1 MSKNVGIR
9 ELKND
14 TSRIVERVEAGESI
28 TITRRGKPV
37 ATMVSANVPPG
48 LAALIADGTVRP
60 PTSRSRFLPKP
71 VKLRGPGPTAAEYVS
86 EGRR

>member
-1 MSKNVGIR
+1 MSKTVGIR
-9 ELKND
+9 ELKNNA
-14 TSRIVERVEAGESI
+14 SRIVERVEAGESI

-37 ATMVSANVPPG
+37 ATMVSADVPPG
-48 LAALIADGTVRP
+48 LAVLIANGTIRP
-60 PTSRSRFLPKP
+60 GNGSRFLPKP